1 MAGVAVAVVGHRSGR
16 MLVATTV
23 SFDLA
28 NMLVALGDVERR
40 LALAVDAVR
49 NIAAAGLPAGHG
61 EVRRAC
67 RDQHDSFAAVE
78 CSCKC
83 SRFDP
88 EELG

>member
-16 MLVATTV
+16 MLVAVTV

-28 NMLVALGDVERR
+28 DMLAVLEDVERR
-40 LALAVDAVR
+40 LALAVGGVG
-49 NIAAAGLPAGHG
+49 NIEVVGLSAGHG

-78 CSCKC
+78 CSYKC
-83 SRFDP
+83 SRFGP